1 MNRNFSILRC
11 YLAIFALLAV
21 QNGNA
26 QDTTLLQTVNVTA
39 LKSMDFSAGKGTDQ
53 IDSSTKQNFT
63 FHSLADL
70 LQLNSGIFIK
80 NYGPG
85 ALAGTSMRG
94 GNASQTAILWNG
106 INIQNAMLGQND
118 LSLLPSVMFNDMK
131 VEYGGSS
138 ALWGSG
144 AVAGSILLG
153 NKADFNKGFETKVNV
168 AKASFGTFKT
178 SAVLNY
184 SNRKIFSSTK
194 VYLHNSNNDF
204 TYVKNVNGRDSLY
217 RLKNSVFSI
226 KGFMQQVKFLLDPFQ
241 SLEFNFWADQAERQL
256 ALNTDVNFK
265 PAVQKDENIR
275 AQLSWNKNKN
285 KWNQTWKTALLSN
298 AIIYNNENA
307 GTHDFSR
314 VLSAIL
320 ENENIYRYSAKS
332 QMILGMNSNISEAI
346 SDAYLKKQSIYK
358 VSVLAGNRS
367 LLFNDK
373 MEINTVLRGEYFS
386 TTTLPFTGNIGIS
399 YAPLKGLK
407 VGVNAAKIYRQPTLN
422 ELYWYPGGNKDLKA
436 EEGYSLEGDLSYEL
450 NSEKTFLLIGGSA
463 YSRTI
468 DNWILW
474 LPGIAGSPTPQNIQ
488 SVWSRGTESRMK
500 IGYRNG
506 KWLCSLQ
513 FYTAYTLSTVEK
525 EAQDNGETKGKQ
537 LIYTPRYIGN
547 ANAGIA
553 YKKFSI
559 YFYQHYTGYRFTSS
573 DNKQWLDP
581 YHYSDL
587 RINYSGNI
595 GETTQ
600 ISLYLAAYNI
610 FNENYTVI
618 SGRPMP
624 RMSFEIGISL
634 GSLGK
639 KSN

>member
-1 MNRNFSILRC
+1 M
-11 YLAIFALLAV
+11 LLF
-21 QNGNA
+21 QYGKA

-39 LKSMDFSAGKGTDQ
+39 LKSLDFSAGKRTDQ

-168 AKASFGTFKT
+168 SKASFGTFKT

-204 TYVKNVNGRDSLY
+204 TYVKNANGRDSLY
-217 RLKNSVFSI
+217 RQKNSVFSI

-386 TTTLPFTGNIGIS
+386 TTALPFTGNIGIS

-422 ELYWYPGGNKDLKA
+422 ELY
-436 EEGYSLEGDLSYEL
+436 
-450 NSEKTFLLIGGSA
+450 
-463 YSRTI
+463 
-468 DNWILW
+468 
-474 LPGIAGSPTPQNIQ
+474 
-488 SVWSRGTESRMK
+488 
-500 IGYRNG
+500 
-506 KWLCSLQ
+506 
-513 FYTAYTLSTVEK
+513 
-525 EAQDNGETKGKQ
+525 
-537 LIYTPRYIGN
+537 
-547 ANAGIA
+547 
-553 YKKFSI
+553 
-559 YFYQHYTGYRFTSS
+559 
-573 DNKQWLDP
+573 
-581 YHYSDL
+581 
-587 RINYSGNI
+587 
-595 GETTQ
+595 
-600 ISLYLAAYNI
+600 
-610 FNENYTVI
+610 
-618 SGRPMP
+618 
-624 RMSFEIGISL
+624 
-634 GSLGK
+634 
-639 KSN
+639 

>member
-1 MNRNFSILRC
+1 MNRNFVIRSC
-11 YLAIFALLAV
+11 YVAIFLLLFFV
-21 QNGNA
+21 HGRA
-26 QDTTLLQTVNVTA
+26 QDTTLLQTVDVTTF
-39 LKSMDFSAGKGTDQ
+39 KSLDFSAGKRTDQ
-53 IDSSTKQNFT
+53 IDSTSKQNFT
-63 FHSLADL
+63 FHSLAEL

-153 NKADFNKGFETKVNV
+153 NKAEFNKGFESKVNL

-178 SAVLNY
+178 SALLNY
-184 SNRKIFSSTK
+184 SNRKFYSSTK

-204 TYVKNVNGRDSLY
+204 TYVKNVNLRDSLY
-217 RLKNSVFSI
+217 RQKNSVFSI
-226 KGFMQQVKFLLDPFQ
+226 KGFMQQLKFLIDPYQ
-241 SLEFNFWADQAERQL
+241 SLELHFWADQADRQL
-256 ALNTDVNFK
+256 SLSTDASLK
-265 PAVQKDENIR
+265 PAIQKDENIR
-275 AQLSWNKNKN
+275 AQLSWNQNKN
-285 KWNQTWKTALLSN
+285 KWDKTFKTALLSN
-298 AIIYNNENA
+298 AIIYNNENSVS
-307 GTHDFSR
+307 HDYSR
-314 VLSAIL
+314 VLSGIL
-320 ENENIYRYSAKS
+320 ESENIYRYSDKS
-332 QMILGMNSNISEAI
+332 QMIFGMNSTISEAQ

-358 VSVLAGNRS
+358 ISVLAGNRS

-373 MEINTVLRGEYFS
+373 LEFNTVLRGEYFS
-386 TTTLPFTGNIGIS
+386 TTALPFTGNIGIS
-399 YAPLKGLK
+399 YMPLKGLK
-407 VGVNAAKIYRQPTLN
+407 AGVNAAKIYRQPTLN
-422 ELYWYPGGNKDLKA
+422 ELYWYPGGNKDLKP
-436 EEGYSLEGDLSYEL
+436 EEGISMEGDLTYEV
-450 NSEKTFLLIGGSA
+450 NSEKMFFMIGGSA

-474 LPGIAGSPTPQNIQ
+474 LPGTNGSPTPSNIQ
-488 SVWSRGTESRMK
+488 SVWSRGTETRIK
-500 IGYRNG
+500 TGYRKGN
-506 KWLCSLQ
+506 WLFTIQL
-513 FYTAYTLSTVEK
+513 YTAYTLSTVEK
-525 EAQDNGETKGKQ
+525 EGQENGETKGKQ

-553 YKKFSI
+553 YKKFSFH
-559 YFYQHYTGYRFTSS
+559 FYQHYTGYRFTSS
-573 DNKQWLDP
+573 DNKQWLEP

-587 RINYSGNI
+587 RMNYSGNI

-600 ISLYLAAYNI
+600 MSLYLAAYNI
-610 FNENYTVI
+610 FNENYAI
-618 SGRPMP
+618 IANRPMP

-634 GSLGK
+634 GSIGK
-639 KSN
+639 KKL